1 MFGWFWSNPA
11 SPPLRFSS
19 LYINVVQRWQTGGSN
34 CWVLIC
40 LSSPTHWH
48 RHNGYCQEL
57 LVGAWPCISA
67 PASYSSC
74 QHYRPRAQTLLVN
87 LMTRSAS
94 PVKYISLI
102 SLLSVKYIYVPYQ
115 SILNIYGKIEDS
127 RIFLDSKLKRCV
139 CDLEI
144 LESI

>member
-57 LVGAWPCISA
+57 LVGAWLCISA

-74 QHYRPRAQTLLVN
+74 QHYRPRAQTLQVN
-87 LMTRSAS
+87 LMTRSAF

-102 SLLSVKYIYVPYQ
+102 SQIYLCSLPINPQHLWQDRRQSYFPRFQIKTLCVWFRNFRKY
-115 SILNIYGKIEDS
+115 LA
-127 RIFLDSKLKRCV
+127 IF
-139 CDLEI
+139 
-144 LESI
+144 